1 MYILFPQVMVRHSS
15 DLTAEQAISD
25 LNSKVKQIIEN
36 IAQLRHQMSDIVS
49 MVLQSPYFIWQQSVA
64 TFGWLFYHIN
74 VVHRVDCLYAQQS
87 GGRQ

>member
-1 MYILFPQVMVRHSS
+1 MYGSYVQINSASMYILFPQVMVRHSS

-49 MVLQSPYFIWQQSVA
+49 IVLQSPYFI
-64 TFGWLFYHIN
+64 
-74 VVHRVDCLYAQQS
+74 
-87 GGRQ
+87 